1 MKSEIN
7 HAVREMAKSVSGGH
21 AAVAAVLGYTKP
33 ALENRLYEVKGQRI
47 GIDEAMLIQRISGR
61 TDFAEAVA
69 SESGGVFVALPEEAN
84 CAALAKEDPPAPLS
98 EIRPQHIREY
108 LDWRSK
114 TAKVRA
120 NREVALFSHIFNK
133 AREWGYTD
141 NANPCMGVK
150 KFKETGRDVY
160 VSDDLFWRV
169 FRCADYHI
177 RQLMLVAYLCSQRVS
192 DTLNLKVSDFRE
204 GALWVRQAKSGQ
216 RLRVALVGEFAEV
229 VEQIMAEREDAKHDF
244 LFSRNGR
251 RISYNQ
257 LRYGLDK
264 ARRLAGVEKDEF
276 QFRDLRAKAG
286 TDKDEEAGLSAAK
299 DLLGHKNSSMTVH
312 YVRHRKGKLVN
323 PTRMGKFRDY
333 VEQDGKCRTNEQACG
348 NEKTT

>member
-1 MKSEIN
+1 MRNITN
-7 HAVREMAKSVSGGH
+7 
-21 AAVAAVLGYTKP
+21 
-33 ALENRLYEVKGQRI
+33 
-47 GIDEAMLIQRISGR
+47 
-61 TDFAEAVA
+61 
-69 SESGGVFVALPEEAN
+69 
-84 CAALAKEDPPAPLS
+84 
-98 EIRPQHIREY
+98 
-108 LDWRSK
+108 
-114 TAKVRA
+114 
-120 NREVALFSHIFNK
+120 
-133 AREWGYTD
+133 
-141 NANPCMGVK
+141 MGVK

-177 RQLMLVAYLCSQRVS
+177 RQLLLVAYLCSQRVS

>member
-1 MKSEIN
+1 M
-7 HAVREMAKSVSGGH
+7 
-21 AAVAAVLGYTKP
+21 
-33 ALENRLYEVKGQRI
+33 
-47 GIDEAMLIQRISGR
+47 
-61 TDFAEAVA
+61 
-69 SESGGVFVALPEEAN
+69 
-84 CAALAKEDPPAPLS
+84 
-98 EIRPQHIREY
+98 
-108 LDWRSK
+108 
-114 TAKVRA
+114 
-120 NREVALFSHIFNK
+120 FSHIFNK

-323 PTRMGKFRDY
+323 PTRMGKFRDN
-333 VEQDGKCRTNEQACG
+333 VEQDGECRTNEEACG
-348 NEKTT
+348 NEKTV

>member
-1 MKSEIN
+1 MHFERIDKGRGSAAGYI
-7 HAVREMAKSVSGGH
+7 AKYICKNIDGKNAFGESIGGD
-21 AAVAAVLGYTKP
+21 
-33 ALENRLYEVKGQRI
+33 
-47 GIDEAMLIQRISGR
+47 DEADGR
-61 TDFAEAVA
+61 DVVQTAERVLAWA
-69 SESGGVFVALPEEAN
+69 SL
-84 CAALAKEDPPAPLS
+84 
-98 EIRPQHIREY
+98 
-108 LDWRSK
+108 
-114 TAKVRA
+114 
-120 NREVALFSHIFNK
+120 
-133 AREWGYTD
+133 WG
-141 NANPCMGVK
+141 MGVK

-204 GALWVRQAKSGQ
+204 GALWVHQAKSGQ

-348 NEKTT
+348 NEKPHKHLVLWGF

>member
-1 MKSEIN
+1 
-7 HAVREMAKSVSGGH
+7 
-21 AAVAAVLGYTKP
+21 
-33 ALENRLYEVKGQRI
+33 
-47 GIDEAMLIQRISGR
+47 MLA
-61 TDFAEAVA
+61 F
-69 SESGGVFVALPEEAN
+69 FN
-84 CAALAKEDPPAPLS
+84 DPPAPLS